1 MHILLQNL
9 ASIQPRKR
17 ALSSLPALRVQIPQV
32 DLPEFIALLE
42 VVADQFGLLDEDG
55 AVAFEDHFRKADTD
69 RSTSV
74 NLHEFAV
81 FLAEL
86 LDAMPHT
93 HEQRAAELG
102 RACKRVEKKMTG
114 Q

>member
-1 MHILLQNL
+1 M
-9 ASIQPRKR
+9 
-17 ALSSLPALRVQIPQV
+17 PALRVQIPQV

-102 RACKRVEKKMTG
+102 RACKRVEKKLTG
-114 Q
+114 R

>member
-1 MHILLQNL
+1 M
-9 ASIQPRKR
+9 
-17 ALSSLPALRVQIPQV
+17 PALRVQIPQV

-69 RSTSV
+69 RSNSV

-81 FLAEL
+81 FVAEL
-86 LDAMPHT
+86 LGAIKDT
-93 HEQRAAELG
+93 IE
-102 RACKRVEKKMTG
+102 
-114 Q
+114 